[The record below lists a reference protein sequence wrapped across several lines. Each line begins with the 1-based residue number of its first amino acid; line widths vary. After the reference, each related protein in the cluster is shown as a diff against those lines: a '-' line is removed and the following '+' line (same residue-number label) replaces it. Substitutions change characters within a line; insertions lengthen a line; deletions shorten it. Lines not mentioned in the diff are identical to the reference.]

1 MEKVFV
7 GGVNICYESTGEG
20 YPLIAIMGKDSNMD
34 WWHPAIKAALSERNR
49 LIMLDN
55 RGAGRS
61 DVPQEAYGISDMAK
75 DVVGL
80 MDALGIDKAHIFG
93 QSMGGMIA
101 QDIAIEY
108 PERVAKLILCCTT
121 CGVTRV
127 PPTWRMILWLMR
139 KNTGFSAEGT
149 LSMLYSKEYMEQNP
163 ELIRAFV
170 ERVRIAP
177 PDPRTT
183 DMHKRA
189 SRAFDSYE
197 RLGRISAPTLIF
209 HGEKDWVFRP
219 KHAKLLNRRIAGSKL
234 ILFPNAGHGLFAQ
247 EYRKIVEEIH
257 RFLD

>member
-1 MEKVFV
+1 MEKVHV
-7 GGVNICYESTGEG
+7 NGVNICYESTGEG

-34 WWHPAIKAALSERNR
+34 WWNPSIKAALSERNR

-55 RGAGRS
+55 RGTGRS
-61 DVPQEAYGISDMAK
+61 DVPEVAYGIADMAK

-101 QDIAIEY
+101 QEIAIEY

-127 PPTWRMILWLMR
+127 LPTWRMVMRLMR
-139 KNTGFSAEGT
+139 KKTGFSAQST
-149 LSMLYSKEYMEQNP
+149 LNMLYSKEYMKQNP
-163 ELIRAFV
+163 EQIRAFV
-170 ERVRIAP
+170 ERVRNAP
-177 PDPRTT
+177 PDPRTV

-197 RLGRISAPTLIF
+197 RLGRITAPTLIV
-209 HGEKDWVFRP
+209 HGEKDWVFTP
-219 KHAKLLNRRIAGSKL
+219 KHAKLLNGRIAGSKL
-234 ILFPNAGHGLFAQ
+234 VLFPDAGHGLFTQ
-247 EYRKIVEEIH
+247 EYRKIIEEIH
-257 RFLD
+257 RFIG